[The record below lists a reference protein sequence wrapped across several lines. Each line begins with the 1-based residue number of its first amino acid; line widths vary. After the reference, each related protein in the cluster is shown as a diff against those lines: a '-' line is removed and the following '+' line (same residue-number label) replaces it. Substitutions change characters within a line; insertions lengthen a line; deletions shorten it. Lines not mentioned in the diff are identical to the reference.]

1 MSKCM
6 SILQCIAESLRRI
19 HRTRELLVPQRAY
32 TARGADPILRSGL
45 YIIRTFT
52 STAEE
57 QTYVLYW
64 PEDTTWDDNAVSTVQ
79 RNRVTFMRYRSV
91 SRHLLFQN
99 NVTCVDTS
107 PNCAINSFACFRPS
121 IHKRLCGETR
131 LTTRTTHHSTWRM
144 MTRTGSSTLWSQKR
158 MTKKKMSSLAKDLR
172 YGLSYPMIFPVFNRR
187 LL

>member
-1 MSKCM
+1 MSNCM

-19 HRTRELLVPQRAY
+19 HRARQLLVPQCAY
-32 TARGADPILRSGL
+32 TTRGADPILRSGL

-79 RNRVTFMRYRSV
+79 RNRVTFMRCGSV

-99 NVTCVDTS
+99 NVT
-107 PNCAINSFACFRPS
+107 
-121 IHKRLCGETR
+121 
-131 LTTRTTHHSTWRM
+131 
-144 MTRTGSSTLWSQKR
+144 
-158 MTKKKMSSLAKDLR
+158 
-172 YGLSYPMIFPVFNRR
+172 
-187 LL
+187 